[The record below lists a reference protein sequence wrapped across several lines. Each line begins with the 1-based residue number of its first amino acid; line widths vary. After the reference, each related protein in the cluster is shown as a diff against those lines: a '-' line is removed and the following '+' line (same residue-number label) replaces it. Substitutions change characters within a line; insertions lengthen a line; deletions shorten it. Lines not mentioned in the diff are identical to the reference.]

1 MKTRIFLGMELG
13 FSREETMTRGGTNC
27 VDDELWRRRPAGGF
41 AMCERWKNRRR
52 DAGATKTHRSLLN
65 RWVAYS

>member
-1 MKTRIFLGMELG
+1 MKTRIFMGMELG

-27 VDDELWRRRPAGGF
+27 VDDELWRRRPAG
-41 AMCERWKNRRR
+41 
-52 DAGATKTHRSLLN
+52 ATKTHRSLLN